1 MNVTVLGAGGWGLA
15 LALLLNDNRNDV
27 TIWCFDEKEK
37 EEILLHRE
45 NKRCFPGVK
54 IPIEIYITSDM
65 SEALAEAKIVVVAVP
80 SFAVRSTAQNIAAYL
95 LEDAVVVNVA
105 KGLEPDTLRRFSEVI
120 AEEIANDV
128 VVLSGPSHAEEVA
141 RHMPTAVVVSSTNL
155 EAARVVQV
163 VFTAPYFR
171 VYLNEDI
178 VGVELGGAL
187 KNIIALA
194 AGAIEGLGY
203 GDNTK
208 AALMTRGIAEISRLS
223 VAMGAQINTLNGLAG
238 IGDLIVTCTSG
249 HSRNRR
255 AGELIAQGFS
265 LDETIKKVN
274 MVVEGIPATK
284 AAYQL
289 SKKCGVEMPITEAI
303 YRSLFED
310 ASVRKE
316 IKKLMCRDSKME
328 E

>member
-316 IKKLMCRDSKME
+316 IKKLMCRDAKME